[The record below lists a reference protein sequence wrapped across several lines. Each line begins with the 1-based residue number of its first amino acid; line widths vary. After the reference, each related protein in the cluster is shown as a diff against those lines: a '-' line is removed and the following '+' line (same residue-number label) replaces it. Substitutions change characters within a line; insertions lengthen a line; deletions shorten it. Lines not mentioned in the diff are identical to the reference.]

1 MTPPNATATG
11 RTAGSPGTDGP
22 ADLPASTRWTIVG
35 LLSASITINLLDR
48 QTLAVLAPF
57 LRDPTA
63 AGSPHWQWT
72 NTQYSYIAV
81 AFNLGMMIGQIPAG
95 TFIDRVGT
103 KIGLATIF
111 TVWTVICA
119 LHAFAGPGTLIDS
132 IFGGL
137 YGIIPGL
144 PAITGAGLAGF
155 IVLRFMMGLAECGN
169 YTAGIK
175 ALAGLFPAATR
186 SRAGGFFNAGAQFG
200 SVIAPPLI
208 LVLLINTFHVNW
220 QWAFIIP
227 ALLGSLW
234 LIPWLAIFP
243 SKERMNAIALKP
255 AATTAAAS
263 APARQ
268 VGLGQLLTNRKVLG
282 LLLIRV
288 FTGPITTFYWTWL
301 PLYLRSSVESGGRG
315 MSFLAIGFFAS
326 VPNLIG
332 MGGNVVGGIV
342 TDKLVKA
349 TGSVDKGRK
358 IAFTCAF
365 GLGALSM
372 AMPWVTNDYVAV
384 LLMGLA
390 LFGNQWVAAVYIGT
404 VGDVVPQH
412 LAGRVAGINGFGDN
426 AASLLA
432 VLLTGA
438 IIERY
443 GWSQVFVGAGM
454 LPILAMLSVFL
465 VLRRIEPARF
475 DSAGSR
481 G

>member
-1 MTPPNATATG
+1 MTSPNATAG
-11 RTAGSPGTDGP
+11 SRPAVPAADDSAAGLSS
-22 ADLPASTRWTIVG
+22 STRWTIVG

-57 LRDPTA
+57 LRDQTA

-72 NTQYSYIAV
+72 NPQYAYIAV
-81 AFNLGMMIGQIPAG
+81 AFNLGMMVGQIPAG

-103 KIGLATIF
+103 KAGLATIF
-111 TVWTVICA
+111 SVWTVICG
-119 LHAFAGPGTLIDS
+119 LHAFAGPGTLIES
-132 IFGGL
+132 VFGGL
-137 YGIIPGL
+137 YSAIPGL

-155 IVLRFMMGLAECGN
+155 LVLRFMMGLAECGN

-208 LVLLINTFHVNW
+208 LVLLINTLHVSW
-220 QWAFIIP
+220 QWGFIIP
-227 ALLGSLW
+227 ALLGTLW
-234 LIPWLAIFP
+234 LIPWLLIFP
-243 SKERMNAIALKP
+243 SKERMTAIALKP
-255 AATTAAAS
+255 AATAAAPLVS
-263 APARQ
+263 ANI
-268 VGLGQLLTNRKVLG
+268 GLAQLLTNSKVLG
-282 LLLIRV
+282 LFLIRV

-301 PLYLRSSVESGGRG
+301 PLYLRSPVASGGRG

-332 MGGNVVGGIV
+332 MGGNVIGGIV
-342 TDKLVKA
+342 TDRLVKA
-349 TGSVDKGRK
+349 TGSVDTGRK
-358 IAFTCAF
+358 IAFVCAF
-365 GLGALSM
+365 SLGALSM
-372 AMPWVTNDYVAV
+372 AMPWVTNDYLAV

-426 AASLLA
+426 GASMLA

-443 GWSQVFVGAGM
+443 GWSQVFVGAGL
-454 LPILAMLSVFL
+454 LPILAMLSVFF

-475 DSAGSR
+475 ED
-481 G
+481 